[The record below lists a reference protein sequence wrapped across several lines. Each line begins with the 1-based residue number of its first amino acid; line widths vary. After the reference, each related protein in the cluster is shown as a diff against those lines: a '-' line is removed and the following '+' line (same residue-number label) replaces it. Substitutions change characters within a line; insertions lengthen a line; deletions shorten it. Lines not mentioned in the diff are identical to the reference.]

1 MSNTSETALD
11 RAFALLKCSPIKD
24 PENSS
29 EYGRAAYNLSVH
41 CQGKEDVSEAAM
53 RIFAHRI
60 AELERELN
68 EARAE
73 LEEYRS
79 IAENIGAEKAV
90 SEKEKAIRERDEAR
104 EISKELL
111 NALSKLVAL
120 NTKMTSDDCTYER
133 AYYCY
138 YKGHY
143 DKWKLATEA
152 LAKARE
158 GAK

>member
-1 MSNTSETALD
+1 MSDTSTTSETALD

-29 EYGRAAYNLSVH
+29 EYGRAAYNLSEH

-60 AELERELN
+60 AELEH
-68 EARAE
+68 E

-90 SEKEKAIRERDEAR
+90 SEKEKAISERDEAR
-104 EISKELL
+104 EELRAFKRERDEL
-111 NALSKLVAL
+111 QNNLKRAITELDLASIEIFKWERDFTILV
-120 NTKMTSDDCTYER
+120 NDF
-133 AYYCY
+133 
-138 YKGHY
+138 
-143 DKWKLATEA
+143 
-152 LAKARE
+152 KAF
-158 GAK
+158 ANSIKKQ